1 MFEPGLHI
9 KLPWPIDQV
18 YRYETRK
25 IQSFNVGFVPGE
37 DESHEKAVLWTG
49 KHSKEESNWLIAS
62 RKDRASEMASARPG
76 QPGEQGI
83 PADLI
88 NVSVPVQFQI
98 KDLKA
103 WAYSHT
109 DAANLLE
116 RVATREVVL
125 YLAGIDLFELMSS
138 GLAEAARDLRSRI
151 QDHADRLKLGV
162 NIVLVGLQDLHP
174 PVKVA
179 PKFEEVVGALQ
190 ENQARLHE
198 AEGYAGRTVTLAK
211 GKPNAGSMSPIPTA
225 TGQSWRQLPKQASLQ
240 IKWPL
245 TRLPPRFT
253 WERSLH
259 FLALSVGLPIPHK
272 YVLATTNTEDLLQF
286 NLEDKI
292 RGDLIN
298 DLTIPSSKK

>member
-1 MFEPGLHI
+1 
-9 KLPWPIDQV
+9 
-18 YRYETRK
+18 
-25 IQSFNVGFVPGE
+25 
-37 DESHEKAVLWTG
+37 
-49 KHSKEESNWLIAS
+49 
-62 RKDRASEMASARPG
+62 
-76 QPGEQGI
+76 
-83 PADLI
+83 
-88 NVSVPVQFQI
+88 
-98 KDLKA
+98 
-103 WAYSHT
+103 
-109 DAANLLE
+109 
-116 RVATREVVL
+116 VVL

-138 GLAEAARDLRSRI
+138 GLAEAARDLRNRI

-190 ENQARLHE
+190 ENQAHLRE

-211 GKPNAGSMSPIPTA
+211 GEAQRRINESHSYSNRTVMAA
-225 TGQSWRQLPKQASLQ
+225 VAQASQ
-240 IKWPL
+240 
-245 TRLPPRFT
+245 FT
-253 WERSLH
+253 NQMAAYQASPQVYMERSYLQ
-259 FLALSVGLPIPHK
+259 ALERGITNSRK